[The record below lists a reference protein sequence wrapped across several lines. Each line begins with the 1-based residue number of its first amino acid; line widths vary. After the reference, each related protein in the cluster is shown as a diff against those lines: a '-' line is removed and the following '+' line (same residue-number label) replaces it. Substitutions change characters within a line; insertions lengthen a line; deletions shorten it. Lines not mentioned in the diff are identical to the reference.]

1 MSLTKSNTLDI
12 TGGDKVKDPAPLYG
26 APVVVPVIPK
36 TGTTTFTAK
45 PPKQSGDPGKIDLK
59 PIEPL
64 TKISGVEKPDLVG
77 SVLRNKGVQA
87 MNEGDSDAL
96 TEAAINAAAVEEA
109 RRLSEKLEMKV
120 QKARDNGQEI
130 DVVASLNSIIFM
142 DKISESSSGAVIPA
156 LAGTAA
162 LSGAGHLLSKTP
174 PVNSRWTAV
183 IQKAVADAA
192 NASITGAAPGN
203 IPPVTVPPRILSFL
217 DRLSP
222 QFSNVRR
229 YGVPALGL
237 AGAGLIGSGI
247 YSAGRNYG
255 GINMDPAAA
264 AVLTAAGTGAG
275 AYGLQQAASRYA
287 GNVSGVTA
295 LKELPGRVQAAV
307 AGSMPAAGK
316 AFNKNRYR
324 RVAGDAV
331 KNVINSKA
339 FAKNLRNPLLIA
351 GGGALAAGLGA
362 YGLGSAGKNA
372 NLNVYNTFIDKKAN
386 TPFSRMVM
394 AGRTAVNMT
403 RGSRVPEVTGG
414 DKGFVDHEW
423 INSIPMST
431 GRNKTKPP
439 VKKQVL
445 TVITGS
451 GKPPMV
457 SQKQAAAVL
466 YSFLFD
472 KRSESD
478 GYAGTLGL
486 AGTAGALGTAG
497 YLGRKNIKSLLTRYP
512 GRGAAAIG
520 ALGTGVGAL
529 SGLSAGEFSDNPAIA
544 IAARN
549 PVSTGL
555 GLTSLGAGAAH
566 FIGTHGSGQ
575 PLSVAA
581 KDYLKTKGVNVKD
594 MAAAIASGKHT
605 SPLMKNIGR
614 LGIGTGAAA
623 LLGFAL
629 SESARRKNSHI
640 MDYTAM
646 TNRTVL
652 PGYHRSLPY
661 INPLVAGA
669 AAVPLAGGAHAL
681 ADWAAT
687 GELKWSPKY
696 LKTMGAAGV
705 AAPVTAA
712 AYNALTADYDKV
724 PGYRS

>member
-1 MSLTKSNTLDI
+1 MLGKSQTLNVPGSD
-12 TGGDKVKDPAPLYG
+12 TLKDPRPFYGTQVVTPLL
-26 APVVVPVIPK
+26 PK
-36 TGTTTFTAK
+36 TGTTSLTIKPKNPPKEKKVPVFKPVTAK
-45 PPKQSGDPGKIDLK
+45 TADI
-59 PIEPL
+59 I
-64 TKISGVEKPDLVG
+64 EKPDLVG

-87 MNEGDSDAL
+87 MNDGDVDSL

-109 RRLSEKLEMKV
+109 RRLSEKLEMKI
-120 QKARDNGQEI
+120 QKARDAGQEI

-142 DKISESSSGAVIPA
+142 DKLSESSADAVIPA

-162 LSGAGHLLSKTP
+162 LSGAGHLISKTP

-192 NASITGAAPGN
+192 NASITGATPGN
-203 IPPVTVPPRILSFL
+203 IPPVAVPPKILSFL
-217 DRLSP
+217 ERLTPPS
-222 QFSNVRR
+222 SRVRR

-237 AGAGLIGSGI
+237 TGAGLIGSGI
-247 YSAGRNYG
+247 YNAGRNYG
-255 GINMDPAAA
+255 GLDMDPAAA

-287 GNVSGVTA
+287 GNVSGITA

-307 AGSMPAAGK
+307 AGSAPAAGGV
-316 AFNKNRYR
+316 FNRTKYR

-331 KNVINSKA
+331 RKVINSKA

-362 YGLGSAGKNA
+362 YGLGSAGKTA
-372 NLNVYNTFIDKKAN
+372 NLDVYNTFIDKKAN
-386 TPFSRMVM
+386 TP
-394 AGRTAVNMT
+394 A
-403 RGSRVPEVTGG
+403 
-414 DKGFVDHEW
+414 
-423 INSIPMST
+423 
-431 GRNKTKPP
+431 
-439 VKKQVL
+439 
-445 TVITGS
+445 
-451 GKPPMV
+451 
-457 SQKQAAAVL
+457 KQASAIIR
-466 YSFLFD
+466 SFLFD
-472 KRSESD
+472 KISESD

-486 AGTAGALGTAG
+486 AGTAGVLGTAG
-497 YLGRKNIKSLLTRYP
+497 YLGRKNIMPLLTRYP
-512 GRGAAAIG
+512 GRGAAVVG
-520 ALGTGVGAL
+520 ALGTGLGAL
-529 SGLSAGEFSDNPAIA
+529 SGLSAGELSDNPAAA

-549 PVSTGL
+549 PISTGL

-566 FIGTHGSGQ
+566 FIGTHKEG
-575 PLSVAA
+575 LKAA
-581 KDYLKTKGVNVKD
+581 
-594 MAAAIASGKHT
+594 
-605 SPLMKNIGR
+605 SPFMKNIGR

-652 PGYHRSLPY
+652 PRYHRSLPY

-724 PGYRS
+724 PRYRS

>member
-1 MSLTKSNTLDI
+1 MLGKSQTLNIPGSD
-12 TGGDKVKDPAPLYG
+12 TLKDPRPFYG
-26 APVVVPVIPK
+26 TPVVTPLIPK
-36 TGTTTFTAK
+36 TGTTSLTIKPKEPSKEREIPVFKPVTAK
-45 PPKQSGDPGKIDLK
+45 TANI
-59 PIEPL
+59 IN
-64 TKISGVEKPDLVG
+64 KPDLVG

-87 MNEGDSDAL
+87 MNDGDVDSL

-109 RRLSEKLEMKV
+109 RRLSEKLETKI

-142 DKISESSSGAVIPA
+142 DKLSEGSADTVIPA

-162 LSGAGHLLSKTP
+162 LSGAGHLISRTQ
-174 PVNSRWTAV
+174 PVNRRAVAV
-183 IQKAVADAA
+183 IQKAVSDAA
-192 NASITGAAPGN
+192 NASIAGAVPGN
-203 IPPVTVPPRILSFL
+203 IPPVAVPPRILSFIE
-217 DRLSP
+217 RLTPPTSG
-222 QFSNVRR
+222 SRR

-247 YSAGRNYG
+247 YNAGRNYG
-255 GINMDPAAA
+255 GMDMDPAAA
-264 AVLTAAGTGAG
+264 AVLTAAGTGVG

-287 GNVSGVTA
+287 GNVSGVSA

-307 AGSMPAAGK
+307 AGSIPAAGRS
-316 AFNKNRYR
+316 FDTNKYR

-331 KNVINSKA
+331 RKVINSKA
-339 FAKNLRNPLLIA
+339 FARNLRNPLLVT

-386 TPFSRMVM
+386 TPFSRMLM
-394 AGRTAVNMT
+394 AGKTALNLK
-403 RGSRVPEVTGG
+403 RGSNVSELTGG
-414 DKGFVDHEW
+414 RNTYVDKKW
-423 INSIPMST
+423 IESIPLS
-431 GRNKTKPP
+431 KPANHLNHPRFKKP
-439 VKKQVL
+439 VVPSVL
-445 TVITGS
+445 TGA
-451 GKPPMV
+451 GNAPFV
-457 SQKQAAAVL
+457 SPKQASAVL
-466 YSFLFD
+466 HSFLFD

-486 AGTAGALGTAG
+486 AGTAGVLGTAG
-497 YLGRKNIKSLLTRYP
+497 YLNRKNIMPLLTRYP
-512 GRGAAAIG
+512 GRGAAVIG

-555 GLTSLGAGAAH
+555 GLTSLGAGA
-566 FIGTHGSGQ
+566 THLIRNFGQ
-575 PLSVAA
+575 KELS
-581 KDYLKTKGVNVKD
+581 NV
-594 MAAAIASGKHT
+594 
-605 SPLMKNIGR
+605 SPLMKNVGR

-652 PGYHRSLPY
+652 PRYHRSLPY

-696 LKTMGAAGV
+696 LKTMGAAGI

-724 PGYRS
+724 PRYRS

>member
-1 MSLTKSNTLDI
+1 MLGKSQTLNVPGSD
-12 TGGDKVKDPAPLYG
+12 TLKDPRPFYGTQVVTPLL
-26 APVVVPVIPK
+26 PK
-36 TGTTTFTAK
+36 TGTTSLTIKPKEPPKAKEVPVFKPVTAK
-45 PPKQSGDPGKIDLK
+45 TADI
-59 PIEPL
+59 IN
-64 TKISGVEKPDLVG
+64 KPDLVG

-87 MNEGDSDAL
+87 MNDGDSDAL

-109 RRLSEKLEMKV
+109 RRLSEKLETKI
-120 QKARDNGQEI
+120 QKARDAGQEI

-142 DKISESSSGAVIPA
+142 DKLSESSANAVIPA

-162 LSGAGHLLSKTP
+162 LSGAGHLISKTP
-174 PVNSRWTAV
+174 QVPGRITKVV
-183 IQKAVADAA
+183 EKAVTDAA
-192 NASITGAAPGN
+192 NAAISGATPGN
-203 IPPVTVPPRILSFL
+203 IHPVAVSPRVLSFL
-217 DRLSP
+217 ERLNPALSG
-222 QFSNVRR
+222 VRR

-237 AGAGLIGSGI
+237 TGAGLIGSGI
-247 YSAGRNYG
+247 YNAGRNYG
-255 GINMDPAAA
+255 GLDIDPAAA
-264 AVLTAAGTGAG
+264 AVLTAAGTGVG

-287 GNVSGVTA
+287 GNVSGVSA

-307 AGSMPAAGK
+307 AGSAPAAGGV
-316 AFNKNRYR
+316 FNRTKYR

-331 KNVINSKA
+331 RKVINSKA

-362 YGLGSAGKNA
+362 YGLGSAGKTA
-372 NLNVYNTFIDKKAN
+372 NLDVYNTFIDKKAN
-386 TPFSRMVM
+386 TPFSRMIM
-394 AGRTAVNMT
+394 AGRAALNLK
-403 RGSRVPEVTGG
+403 RGSNVPELTGG
-414 DKGFVDHEW
+414 KNIYVDKKW
-423 INSIPMST
+423 IESIPLS
-431 GRNKTKPP
+431 KPASPRP
-439 VKKQVL
+439 VKPQKP
-445 TVITGS
+445 TTPSVITGS
-451 GKPPMV
+451 GKAPMI

-466 YSFLFD
+466 YGFLFD

-486 AGTAGALGTAG
+486 AGTAGVLGTAG
-497 YLGRKNIKSLLTRYP
+497 YLGRKNIMPLLTRYP
-512 GRGAAAIG
+512 GRGAAVVG
-520 ALGTGVGAL
+520 ALGTGLGAL
-529 SGLSAGEFSDNPAIA
+529 SGMSAGELSDNPAA
-544 IAARN
+544 DIAARN

-555 GLTSLGAGAAH
+555 GLTSIGAGAAH

-575 PLSVAA
+575 PLSIAA

-614 LGIGTGAAA
+614 LGISTGAAA

-652 PGYHRSLPY
+652 PRYHRSLPY

-724 PGYRS
+724 PRYRS

>member
-1 MSLTKSNTLDI
+1 MLGKSQTLNVPGSD
-12 TGGDKVKDPAPLYG
+12 TLKDPRPFYGTQVVTPLL
-26 APVVVPVIPK
+26 PK
-36 TGTTTFTAK
+36 TGTTSLTIKPKEPPKAKEVPVFKPVTAK
-45 PPKQSGDPGKIDLK
+45 TADI
-59 PIEPL
+59 IN
-64 TKISGVEKPDLVG
+64 KPDLVG

-87 MNEGDSDAL
+87 MNDGDSDAL

-109 RRLSEKLEMKV
+109 RRLSEKLETKI
-120 QKARDNGQEI
+120 QKARDAGQEI

-142 DKISESSSGAVIPA
+142 DKLSESSADAVIPA

-174 PVNSRWTAV
+174 PVNRRAV
-183 IQKAVADAA
+183 QIIQKAVADAA

-203 IPPVTVPPRILSFL
+203 IPPVAVPPKILSFL
-217 DRLSP
+217 ERLTPPS
-222 QFSNVRR
+222 SRVRQ

-247 YSAGRNYG
+247 YNAGRNYG
-255 GINMDPAAA
+255 GLDMDPAAA

-295 LKELPGRVQAAV
+295 LKELPGRVQTAV
-307 AGSMPAAGK
+307 AESIPAAGK
-316 AFNKNRYR
+316 VFDRNKYR

-331 KNVINSKA
+331 KKVINSKA
-339 FAKNLRNPLLIA
+339 FAKNLRNPLLIT

-362 YGLGSAGKNA
+362 YGLGSAGKTA
-372 NLNVYNTFIDKKAN
+372 NLDVYNTFIDKKAN

-394 AGRTAVNMT
+394 AGRTALNMT
-403 RGSRVPEVTGG
+403 RAQNIPERTGG
-414 DKGFVDHEW
+414 KNVYLDRKW
-423 INSIPMST
+423 INSIPLSKA
-431 GRNKTKPP
+431 GAPVPPKP
-439 VKKQVL
+439 QVPAPA
-445 TVITGS
+445 VVTGS
-451 GKPPMV
+451 GKAPMI

-497 YLGRKNIKSLLTRYP
+497 YLGRKNIMPLLTRYP
-512 GRGAAAIG
+512 GRGAAVVG
-520 ALGTGVGAL
+520 VLGTGLGAL
-529 SGLSAGEFSDNPAIA
+529 SGMSAGELSDNPAAA

-555 GLTSLGAGAAH
+555 GLTSLGAGATH
-566 FIGTHGSGQ
+566 LIKNIGQKDIGAIQG
-575 PLSVAA
+575 AA
-581 KDYLKTKGVNVKD
+581 K
-594 MAAAIASGKHT
+594 
-605 SPLMKNIGR
+605 PFMKNIGR

-652 PGYHRSLPY
+652 PRYHRSLPY

-712 AYNALTADYDKV
+712 AYNALTTDYSRV
-724 PGYRS
+724 PRYRS

>member
-1 MSLTKSNTLDI
+1 MLSKSQTLNVPGSD
-12 TGGDKVKDPAPLYG
+12 TLKDPRPFYGTQVVTPLL
-26 APVVVPVIPK
+26 PK
-36 TGTTTFTAK
+36 TGTTSLTIKPKNPPKEKKVPVFKPVTAK
-45 PPKQSGDPGKIDLK
+45 TADI
-59 PIEPL
+59 I
-64 TKISGVEKPDLVG
+64 EKPDLVG

-87 MNEGDSDAL
+87 MNDGDVDSL

-109 RRLSEKLEMKV
+109 RRLSEKLEMKI
-120 QKARDNGQEI
+120 QKARDAGQEI

-142 DKISESSSGAVIPA
+142 DKLSESSADAVIPA

-162 LSGAGHLLSKTP
+162 LSGAGHLISKTP

-192 NASITGAAPGN
+192 NASITGATPGN
-203 IPPVTVPPRILSFL
+203 IPPVAVPPKILSFL
-217 DRLSP
+217 ERLTPPS
-222 QFSNVRR
+222 SRVRR

-237 AGAGLIGSGI
+237 TGAGLIGSGI
-247 YSAGRNYG
+247 YNAGRNYG
-255 GINMDPAAA
+255 GLDMDPAAA

-287 GNVSGVTA
+287 GNVSGITA

-307 AGSMPAAGK
+307 AGSAPAAGGV
-316 AFNKNRYR
+316 FNRTKYR

-331 KNVINSKA
+331 RKVINSKA

-362 YGLGSAGKNA
+362 YGLGSAGKTA
-372 NLNVYNTFIDKKAN
+372 NLDVYNTFIDKKAN
-386 TPFSRMVM
+386 TP
-394 AGRTAVNMT
+394 A
-403 RGSRVPEVTGG
+403 
-414 DKGFVDHEW
+414 
-423 INSIPMST
+423 
-431 GRNKTKPP
+431 
-439 VKKQVL
+439 
-445 TVITGS
+445 
-451 GKPPMV
+451 
-457 SQKQAAAVL
+457 KQASAIIR
-466 YSFLFD
+466 SFLFD
-472 KRSESD
+472 KISESD

-486 AGTAGALGTAG
+486 AGTTGVLGTAG
-497 YLGRKNIKSLLTRYP
+497 YLGRKNIMPLLTRYP
-512 GRGAAAIG
+512 GRGAAVVG
-520 ALGTGVGAL
+520 ALGTGLGAL
-529 SGLSAGEFSDNPAIA
+529 SGLSAGELSDNPAAA

-549 PVSTGL
+549 PISTGL

-566 FIGTHGSGQ
+566 FIGTHKEG
-575 PLSVAA
+575 LKAA
-581 KDYLKTKGVNVKD
+581 
-594 MAAAIASGKHT
+594 
-605 SPLMKNIGR
+605 SPFMKNIGR

-652 PGYHRSLPY
+652 PRYHRSLPY

-724 PGYRS
+724 PRYRS